1 MKIQGHAALVT
12 GGGSGLGEAT
22 ARELA
27 RLGAKVAVLDI
38 NAALAEKVAAEIGGI
53 ACPCDITQ
61 SDSLQAAIDK
71 AAAAHG
77 PARIL
82 MSIAGIGSAKR
93 VVAKDGSP
101 APLEDFARIINVN
114 LIGTYNASRL
124 FAAACAKLEPMED
137 GERGAM
143 VFTASVAAFDGQVGQ
158 QAYSASKAGVA
169 GMTLPMAR
177 DLAQHGIRVCTIAP
191 GLFATP
197 LLRQLPEPIQQ
208 SLAASIPF
216 PARLGKPSE
225 FAELACHIVTN
236 GHLNGEVIRLDGA
249 LRMAPR

>member
-1 MKIQGHAALVT
+1 MKIQGSAAIVT

-27 RLGAKVAVLDI
+27 RLGAKVAVFDVNLA
-38 NAALAEKVAAEIGGI
+38 NAQKVAAEIGGV
-53 ACPCDITQ
+53 ACQADVT
-61 SDSLQAAIDK
+61 DTASLEKAFAA

-82 MSIAGIGSAKR
+82 MNIAGIGTAKR
-93 VVAKDGSP
+93 VVQKDGSA
-101 APLEDFARIINVN
+101 APLDDFVRVIHVN
-114 LIGTYNASRL
+114 LIGTYNAARL
-124 FAAACAKLEPMED
+124 FAAACAKIDPMED
-137 GERGAM
+137 GARGVM
-143 VFTASVAAFDGQVGQ
+143 VFTASVAAYDGQVGQ
-158 QAYSASKAGVA
+158 QAYSASKAGVV

-197 LLRQLPEPIQQ
+197 LMKTLPEPVQQ

-216 PARLGKPSE
+216 PSRLGKPSE
-225 FAELACHIVTN
+225 FAELACHIVSN
-236 GHLNGEVIRLDGA
+236 NHLNGETIRLDGA

>member
-1 MKIQGHAALVT
+1 MNIQGQAALVT
-12 GGGSGLGEAT
+12 GGASGLGEAT

-27 RLGAKVAVLDI
+27 RLGAKVAVLDV
-38 NAALAEKVAAEIGGI
+38 NAQLAEKVAVEIGGV
-53 ACPCDITQ
+53 ACVCDITNT
-61 SDSLQAAIDK
+61 DSVEVALAK
-71 AAAAHG
+71 AEAAHG

-82 MSIAGIGSAKR
+82 MNVAGIGTAKR
-93 VVAKDGSP
+93 IVGKDGSA
-101 APLEDFARIINVN
+101 APLEDFVRVVNVN
-114 LIGTYNASRL
+114 LVGAYNISRL
-124 FAAACAKLEPMED
+124 FAARCAKLEPVD
-137 GERGAM
+137 GGERGVM
-143 VFTASVAAFDGQVGQ
+143 LFTASVAAFDGQVGQ
-158 QAYSASKAGVA
+158 QAYSASKGGLV

-197 LLRQLPEPIQQ
+197 LLKSLPEPIQQ

-216 PARLGKPSE
+216 PPRLGKPSE